1 MTSAAPLLLLDTHVW
16 LWFALGDAGRLAAP
30 VRKKIEAA
38 SHGGKL
44 AVSAISVWEIGML
57 DAKGRI
63 VLGSPCEKW
72 VATALALPGL
82 RLIGLEPEIAVASS
96 RLPGERRPGGPH
108 PGSHRQRARCHAGD
122 SGRTFG
128 GIRQGRVYA
137 GTGCEVKMKQT
148 CYLEV
153 SSDFA

>member
-38 SHGGKL
+38 AHGGKL

-57 DAKGRI
+57 EAKGRI

-96 RLPGERRPGGPH
+96 RLPGEMHGDPADRILT
-108 PGSHRQRARCHAGD
+108 STARERDAVLATADERLVEYGKAG
-122 SGRTFG
+122 FM
-128 GIRQGRVYA
+128 RVLD
-137 GTGCEVKMKQT
+137 VR
-148 CYLEV
+148 
-153 SSDFA
+153 

>member
-16 LWFALGDAGRLAAP
+16 LWFALGDTGRLSAP

-38 SHGGKL
+38 AHGGKL

-57 DAKGRI
+57 EAKGRI

-72 VATALALPGL
+72 VATALVLPGL

-96 RLPGERRPGGPH
+96 RLPGEMHGDPADRMLAATA
-108 PGSHRQRARCHAGD
+108 RARDAVLATADERLVEYGKAG
-122 SGRTFG
+122 FM
-128 GIRQGRVYA
+128 RVLD
-137 GTGCEVKMKQT
+137 VR
-148 CYLEV
+148 
-153 SSDFA
+153 